1 MDKNELYR
9 MKDELLNSKAQDLE
23 QIEDHKEYAMRA
35 NELRAMQEQQRKQDA
50 MRAAE
55 QSEERFR
62 KMMEMGKEKQDIEY
76 NNIIQEKIKKTY
88 ETEEI
93 KKHNR

>member
-1 MDKNELYR
+1 MQHD
-9 MKDELLNSKAQDLE
+9 
-23 QIEDHKEYAMRA
+23 AMRA
-35 NELRAMQEQQRKQDA
+35 NEQRDFREKQMQHDA
-50 MRAAE
+50 IRAAE

-62 KMMEMGKEKQDIEY
+62 KMMQMGKEKQDIEY

>member
-1 MDKNELYR
+1 
-9 MKDELLNSKAQDLE
+9 
-23 QIEDHKEYAMRA
+23 MRA
-35 NELRAMQEQQRKQDA
+35 NEQRDFREKQMQHDA
-50 MRAAE
+50 IRAAE

-62 KMMEMGKEKQDIEY
+62 KMMQMGKEKQDIEY

>member
-35 NELRAMQEQQRKQDA
+35 NEQRDFREKKCNTMQWEQMNK
-50 MRAAE
+50 E
-55 QSEERFR
+55 IL
-62 KMMEMGKEKQDIEY
+62 GKNKCNTMQ
-76 NNIIQEKIKKTY
+76 
-88 ETEEI
+88 
-93 KKHNR
+93 